1 MIAKLD
7 RTGEENI
14 NNFGSKMIITG
25 YRKNNDIDVYFPEYD
40 WTAKSVKYQ
49 NFKKGQIKCP
59 YERRTYGVGY
69 IGEGKYKTRINGK
82 KTKCYDTWQSML
94 QRCYDNKYHEK
105 YPTYINC
112 EVCDEWLNYQ
122 NFGTWYEGNYYEVKD
137 EVMCLDK
144 DILDKGNKI
153 YSPENCVFVPEN
165 INKLFIKCDRSR
177 GEYPLGVIYHKHAKK
192 FMAQYNIYDLETNKS
207 KHKHLG
213 YYDTPEQAFQTY
225 KQFKEKNIKE
235 VADYYKEQI
244 PTKLYDAMYTYK
256 VDIDD

>member
-1 MIAKLD
+1 MKGKNN
-7 RTGEENI
+7 RVGEENI
-14 NNFGSKMIITG
+14 NNFGSKIIIKE
-25 YRKNNDIDVYFPEYD
+25 YRSCMDMDVYFPEYN

-225 KQFKEKNIKE
+225 KQFKEKNI
-235 VADYYKEQI
+235 
-244 PTKLYDAMYTYK
+244 TKDLPIFNEK
-256 VDIDD
+256 INRLR